1 MSGTVVYAAFKSGD
15 LVEIETIRNSYHGAM
30 HIWRTLAEKYLGKFS
45 VFGDLE
51 ALWRLSADPR
61 LTEAERI
68 VHVSTFDYAF
78 VRTENMLELA
88 DALDGFT
95 PSTENLRCQAAL
107 IRKVHAD
114 GARVVAWVQTTV
126 ADLAWRGDGT
136 DEDDLDAPFNID
148 RQSLTGPEV
157 GVGERGGRLGV

>member
-1 MSGTVVYAAFKSGD
+1 MSGTVVYAAFENGD
-15 LVEIETIRNSYHGAM
+15 LTEIETVRNSYLGAM
-30 HIWRTLAEKYLGKFS
+30 HIWRTLAEKYLGKFN

-51 ALWRLSADPR
+51 PLWRLSVDPR
-61 LTEAERI
+61 LTEAERL

-88 DALDGFT
+88 DALDYFL
-95 PSTENLRCQAAL
+95 PSTENLRRQAAL
-107 IRKVHAD
+107 IRKAHAD

-126 ADLAWRGDGT
+126 ADLAWRGDGA

-148 RQSLTGPEV
+148 RQPLTGPEV
-157 GVGERGGRLGV
+157 GVGERGGRLS